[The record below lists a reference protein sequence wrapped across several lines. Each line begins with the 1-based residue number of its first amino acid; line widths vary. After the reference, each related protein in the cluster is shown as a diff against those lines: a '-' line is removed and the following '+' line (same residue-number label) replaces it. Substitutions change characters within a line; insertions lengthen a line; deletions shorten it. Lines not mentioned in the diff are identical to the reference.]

1 MHHGMNV
8 RAIVSVRAC
17 TNVRECVFNTLI
29 HSYNIIVGNNKSNY
43 NNNNTNNTNQS
54 IEQQNTKPKTKLNS
68 SLNNGCSERKVFD
81 LSCWFVTE
89 PDDNRMQLKLEYIF
103 T

>member
-8 RAIVSVRAC
+8 RAIVSVRTC
-17 TNVRECVFNTLI
+17 SNVRACVFNTLI

-43 NNNNTNNTNQS
+43 NNNTNTNWS